1 MGKMMLMMSG
11 KEEGGGGGGAV
22 GEGVV
27 VMVVSV
33 LGKVKMV
40 SEQLVSE
47 QRAGVVKSW
56 KRLPCV
62 FLW

>member
-1 MGKMMLMMSG
+1 
-11 KEEGGGGGGAV
+11 V
-22 GEGVV
+22 GVV

>member
-40 SEQLVSE
+40 SEQ
-47 QRAGVVKSW
+47 RAGVVKSW